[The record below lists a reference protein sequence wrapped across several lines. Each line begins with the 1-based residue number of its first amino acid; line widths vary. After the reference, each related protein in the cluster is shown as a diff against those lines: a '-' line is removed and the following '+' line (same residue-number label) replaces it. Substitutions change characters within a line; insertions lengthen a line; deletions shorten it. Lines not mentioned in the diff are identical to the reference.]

1 MKQYDREILSVLMTY
16 RRNRGRG
23 FVSSN
28 DFEKNTE
35 MGFVSTNNLQK
46 TREEGG
52 KKSTERENNE
62 RLQEKGRCQDSERI
76 FLSFVMT
83 SRKYVP
89 SKTKKGKERSG

>member
-28 DFEKNTE
+28 DFERNTE

-52 KKSTERENNE
+52 
-62 RLQEKGRCQDSERI
+62 
-76 FLSFVMT
+76 
-83 SRKYVP
+83 RK
-89 SKTKKGKERSG
+89 RH